1 MKKINAI
8 GLSCPQPVLLA
19 KKEIDAN
26 SNAIEIIVDN
36 QTAVQNLKRLAN
48 SSGYDVKIMH
58 NGTQHTLQLSKIGT
72 IVEEVQEENAQTC
85 SNTALFITE
94 DAIGS
99 GEGELGKNLMHMFL
113 YTATQTMPI
122 PKTILLMNK
131 GVLLASENEQTI
143 AHMSVLQENGCE
155 ILVCG
160 ACLDFYAVKDKL
172 SVGIVSNMYEIYES
186 MNSADKII
194 KI

>member
-48 SSGYDVKIMH
+48 SSGYDVKMID

-72 IVEEVQEENAQTC
+72 IVEEVQEENRQTC

-94 DAIGS
+94 DTIGQ
-99 GEGELGKNLMHMFL
+99 GELGKNLMHMFL

-160 ACLDFYAVKDKL
+160 ACLDFYAVKEKL

-186 MNSADKII
+186 MNIVDKVI